1 MKVFLGGLFVLVFN
15 ICFCGVHSQNVNSF
29 SSISENRTLVSVSS
43 LAELRQSVT
52 KNNQEIVMQP
62 GHYSI
67 TQLPE
72 EQRTIVCSGSN
83 NSISLY
89 GVYISF
95 PVGTCNDSHFKITGS
110 NNQFQGGTFEDTYQ
124 NGMEEVTDFGSY
136 NQNRKTLAKGLKG
149 KACMEVSGN
158 NNTVMG
164 IKMIVRGSFPYGYG
178 NMYGIGRNN
187 ATGLNKRCALLITGV
202 GNTIDHCEFKHRAFG
217 HVIYMQKNAD
227 KTVIKNT
234 YIEGAVRPSNDVY
247 NETNDGDLPKRFNYK
262 MPLGAME
269 GLPVPRDVMFNLTED
284 GIRAYNI
291 PGSVTVDNCT
301 VVRCRG
307 GIKLYMAKGNV
318 KVSNSTVIDCVVEGY
333 SLNNGGEMINCKGN
347 AAYGPLLYMH
357 FNNVSNQKIDL
368 TVLPAPHAVGNHVF
382 AAIKGKG
389 HQIKLKR
396 AEFEGEIDRT
406 LRPIVVGYPARFEFL
421 TTDYPNVPKGYEE
434 NFKKHFAGLTYKAN
448 TITIENQTEYPVVL
462 GTMSEKNEI
471 KSLGTVTD
479 LGKHNK
485 IVKVDSGN

>member
-1 MKVFLGGLFVLVFN
+1 MRVLLGQLFLLM
-15 ICFCGVHSQNVNSF
+15 F
-29 SSISENRTLVSVSS
+29 SMQYSIEARADSLGSGNRMSVSVSS
-43 LAELRQSVT
+43 LAGLREAVAQS
-52 KNNQEIVMQP
+52 NQDIVMAP
-62 GHYSI
+62 GNYVV

-72 EQRTIVCSGSN
+72 DQRSIVCSGSN
-83 NSISLY
+83 NTISMY
-89 GVYISF
+89 GVYINF
-95 PVGTCNDSHFKITGS
+95 PVGSCSDSHFKITGS
-110 NNQFQGGTFEDTYQ
+110 NNQFLGGTFEDTYT
-124 NGMEEVTDFGSY
+124 NGMEKVTDFGSY
-136 NQNRKTLAKGLKG
+136 NQNRKNLAKGLKG

-158 NNTVMG
+158 NNTVRDM
-164 IKMIVRGSFPYGYG
+164 KMIVRGSFPYGYG
-178 NMYGIGRNN
+178 NMYGIGRGN

-202 GNTIDHCEFKHRAFG
+202 ANTVDACEFRHRAFG

-234 YIEGAVRPSNDVY
+234 YIEGAVRPSNDIY

-262 MPLGAME
+262 MPLGQME
-269 GLPVPRDVMFNLTED
+269 GLPIPRDVMFNLTED

-307 GIKLYMAKGNV
+307 GIKLYMAKGRV

-333 SLNNGGEMINCKGN
+333 SLNSGGEMINCKGN

-382 AAIKGKG
+382 AAIRGKG

-396 AEFEGEIDRT
+396 AVFKGKIDQT

-421 TTDYPNVPKGYEE
+421 TTDYPAVPKGYEE
-434 NFKKHFAGLTYKAN
+434 NFKKHFENAKYQASN
-448 TITIENQTEYPVVL
+448 ISIENHTEYPVVF
-462 GTMSEKNEI
+462 GEMSDNNTVE
-471 KSLGTVTD
+471 SLGNIKDFGTNNT
-479 LGKHNK
+479 
-485 IVKVDSGN
+485 KVMINRKQ